1 MRFLGG
7 LGQEFVADYLVG
19 LIKPCLEISFRRQ
32 LGGNDEIDDEEL
44 LLVADADGRTNIDT

>member
-7 LGQEFVADYLVG
+7 LGKEFVLDYLLG

-32 LGGNDEIDDEEL
+32 LEEGEL
-44 LLVADADGRTNIDT
+44 ELGHQF